1 MKAITF
7 IFTTDKNGETN
18 MRWSGCDD
26 KQELCALLSRA
37 YDTMIELTIDEI
49 DELTIDEIGEL
60 TIDEIGEHDVFQ
72 EANEILNP

>member
-49 DELTIDEIGEL
+49 SER
-60 TIDEIGEHDVFQ
+60 DVIQ